1 MATLTVWAFDAAD
14 DARTALKRLES
25 AARQGVLELDDAAIV
40 SWPEGRKRPRTQ
52 QLHSMVGAG
61 AVGGAFWGMLFGLIF
76 LAPIAGLAIGAAA
89 GGLAGTFTDV
99 GIDDEFIKDVQARV
113 TPGTSALFLLTDK
126 VVLDKVQDV
135 FDGMDVELLHTNL
148 SAEQEQRLH
157 EHFHP
162 VD

>member
-1 MATLTVWAFDAAD
+1 MASLTVWTFDEPENAGL
-14 DARTALKRLES
+14 ALKRLRSS
-25 AARQGVLELDDAAIV
+25 AQQGVIEIADAAIV
-40 SWPEGRKRPRTQ
+40 SWPEGRKRPKTQ

-99 GIDDEFIKDVQARV
+99 GIDDDFIKQVQSHV
-113 TPGTSALFLLTDK
+113 TPGTSALFVMTDHA
-126 VVLDKVQDV
+126 VLDKIQET
-135 FDGMDVELLHTNL
+135 FEGMDVKLIRTNL
-148 SAEQEQRLH
+148 TQEQEDDLR
-157 EHFHP
+157 EYFHL